1 MPVISMFNGL
11 IISMYYLDKK
21 RHHKPHVHIRYAE
34 KEAVYSIPEGELL
47 EGSLPSSKE
56 RLVLAWI
63 ELRKE
68 DLMTDWSLASKG
80 EQIYPIEP
88 LK

>member
-1 MPVISMFNGL
+1 
-11 IISMYYLDKK
+11 
-21 RHHKPHVHIRYAE
+21 
-34 KEAVYSIPEGELL
+34 L
-47 EGSLPSSKE
+47 EGRLPKSKE
-56 RLVLAWI
+56 RLILAWI